1 MKKIL
6 FAAAAALL
14 VAGSSCSNGMS
25 SASTDLK
32 TVDDSL
38 SYYIG
43 SFYGSMVKQQ
53 IATADNK
60 GFNENQFL
68 EGVKNVLEV
77 DTANG
82 SKADGMGVGLN
93 IYMTAKQM
101 AQRENVEL
109 NTKQIYAFLEKAV
122 KDSADVDPQT
132 ANIMI
137 QQLMMKKKENSPE
150 AVQNAKAG
158 EQYISELMAKDPE
171 VKKTNSGLA
180 YKVVKEGNGKKFVVS
195 DRINVIY
202 KGTKID
208 GKEFDSSKG
217 EATQFSPAQVVP
229 GFKEGL
235 LMMSPGAEYILY
247 IPGKLAYGPQGTPS
261 GEIGPNETLVFE
273 VSTPSL
279 YVDKK

>member
-1 MKKIL
+1 M
-6 FAAAAALL
+6 
-14 VAGSSCSNGMS
+14 AGASCNGG
-25 SASTDLK
+25 ASTSAQDLK

-43 SFYGSMVKQQ
+43 SFYGTMVKQQ
-53 IATADNK
+53 IATAENK
-60 GFNENQFL
+60 TFNESEFL
-68 EGVKNVLEV
+68 SGVKNVLDI
-77 DTANG
+77 DTANA
-82 SKADGMGVGLN
+82 SRADGMGVGLN

-101 AQRENVEL
+101 AARENVQL

-122 KDSADVDPQT
+122 KDSASVDPQT

-137 QQLMMKKKENSPE
+137 QQLMMKKKENSP
-150 AVQNAKAG
+150 AAIQNAKAG
-158 EQYISELMAKDPE
+158 EQYISEQMAKDPE
-171 VKKTNSGLA
+171 IKKTNSGLA
-180 YKVVKEGNGKKFVVS
+180 YKVVKEGKGDKFVVS

-208 GKEFDSSKG
+208 GTEFDSSKG
-217 EATQFSPAQVVP
+217 EAVQFSPAQVVP

-235 LMMSPGAEYILY
+235 LMMAPGAEYILY
-247 IPGKLAYGPQGTPS
+247 IPGKLAYGPQGTPT